1 MLDHAQDPQTV
12 TGRSLDH
19 LEADKNAARRIAQ
32 MAVNVELFTIPLY
45 MTSLYSLQGMHEIN
59 SSDNQFYKG
68 RQWPGMAATA
78 EPGSANE
85 RAFNIIFS
93 VFIQEMLHL
102 QLASNVA
109 LAIGV
114 TPDYTKSAL
123 FGDDN
128 NWICYGPDKH
138 MIPGIVDLR
147 DTTTYENIPVN
158 LGPLDETTIDL
169 FLAIEESHE
178 TASTH
183 LKPVFRKPDGK
194 YFPTVP
200 FRNWTKESTELP
212 LFGTIGAMYQAY
224 FDYLHLTYQ
233 DGSKLFDHMY
243 VGGDKLSQGDLFNER
258 NKGHHAEFPDI
269 KLSIPKGTSSQDALP
284 LVLDMMNAIT
294 DQGEGSRLSLR
305 AGDET
310 GDSVI
315 DAYRPDRVALE
326 ENYPSFNSD
335 SRPTPSA
342 DAAARAN
349 NAAQDHYDRFME
361 IKTQLLKDIET
372 WKDWHDAGHRWTA
385 KDLITNEGDYK
396 DNPHPLPSAD
406 KIAEALNELKDQ
418 AGVYKPLMAKAA
430 AGAIFG
436 ITSKLEAFFQQGK
449 AFPYPSM
456 VGSGDRMAIY
466 WAVFGEAPDLSLPLE
481 ALDTRNHLYHAC
493 QGLAL
498 DHSAETTGL
507 DGLPKVE
514 VFHTCKGS
522 NACRTQGGCG
532 FVHSADQSGGGGCG
546 DHCSHKAL
554 KANDPLYTGSICR
567 APASLANKEKT
578 QSPYSA
584 PGDNKCSSFGGCAVP
599 ISASQMYPKSDKMK
613 LFKFEKDESGYHA
626 VPLDES
632 EWLAF
637 EKGELVYDVAWK
649 AYQTA
654 AKAMGQ
660 TPPDSPPEPSIVRL
674 AFPPST

>member
-1 MLDHAQDPQTV
+1 MLDHAQDPQTI

-68 RQWPGMAATA
+68 RQWPGMATTA

-85 RAFNIIFS
+85 RAFNTIFS

-123 FGDDN
+123 FGDHN
-128 NWICYGPDKH
+128 NWTCYGPDKH

-178 TASTH
+178 TASTN

-200 FRNWTKESTELP
+200 FRNWTKTSTELP
-212 LFGTIGAMYQAY
+212 LFGTIRAMYQAY
-224 FDYLHLTYQ
+224 YDYLHLTYQ

-243 VGGDKLSQGDLFNER
+243 VGGDKLSQGDLFNKR
-258 NKGHHAEFPDI
+258 SSTHMAEFPDI
-269 KLSIPKGTSSQDALP
+269 HLTIPKGTSAADALP
-284 LVLDMMNAIT
+284 MVLDMMNAIT
-294 DQGEGSRLSLR
+294 DQGEGSQLKSRT
-305 AGDET
+305 AGAGAL
-310 GDSVI
+310 GDVLQPYQP
-315 DAYRPDRVALE
+315 DAEALNS
-326 ENYPSFNSD
+326 NYPSFNAD
-335 SRPTPSA
+335 SQPTPSA
-342 DAAARAN
+342 DAAARVDN
-349 NAAQDHYDRFME
+349 GGQDHYERFLE
-361 IKTQLLKDIET
+361 IKTKLLKDIET
-372 WKDWHDAGHRWTA
+372 WKDWHDAGHRWSA
-385 KDLITNEGDYK
+385 KDLISNEHDNA
-396 DNPHPLPSAD
+396 DNPHPLPTAD
-406 KIAEALNELKDQ
+406 RIADALNEMKDK
-418 AGVYKPLMAKAA
+418 AGVYKPLISKAA
-430 AGAIFG
+430 SGAIYG

-456 VGSGDRMAIY
+456 VGSGDRMAIF
-466 WAVFGEAPDLSLPLE
+466 WAVFGEAPDLSLPLDE
-481 ALDTRNHLYHAC
+481 LDTSSHLYHAC

-498 DHSAETTGL
+498 DPSAAITGL
-507 DGLPKVE
+507 DGLPVVD

-532 FVHSADQSGGGGCG
+532 FVHDADQSGGGGCG
-546 DHCSHKAL
+546 GSCSHVAL
-554 KANDPLYTGSICR
+554 SQNDPEYAGNLCG
-567 APASLANKEKT
+567 APTPPKDNG
-578 QSPYSA
+578 PYSA

-599 ISASQMYPKSDKMK
+599 ISASQMLPKDGQMK
-613 LFKFEKDESGYHA
+613 LFAFEKGQDGYHSTA
-626 VPLDES
+626 LDKDD
-632 EWLAF
+632 WLTF
-637 EKGELVYDVAWK
+637 SKGELVYDVAWK

-660 TPPDSPPEPSIVRL
+660 TPPESPPEPSIVRL